1 MEAVNYAE
9 LAELAG
15 EFLPERTVLG
25 TVTTPLTNLNPGQTA
40 SGVIHGVTDGA
51 SGSPAATVGGPG
63 GDVNVVSPVR

>member
-25 TVTTPLTNLNPGQTA
+25 TVTTPLNNLNPGQ
-40 SGVIHGVTDGA
+40 SVGGVL
-51 SGSPAATVGGPG
+51 SGSAATVGGAG
-63 GDVNVVSPVR
+63 SDLSAVSPVH